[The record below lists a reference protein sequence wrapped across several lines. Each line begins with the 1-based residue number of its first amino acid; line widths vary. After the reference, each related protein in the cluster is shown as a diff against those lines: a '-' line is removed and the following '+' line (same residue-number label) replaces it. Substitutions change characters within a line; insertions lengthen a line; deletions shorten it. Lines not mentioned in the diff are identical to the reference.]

1 MDIKALQHQ
10 LSRHNRWK
18 AQLDEQLRA
27 YGRWLREHGM
37 ANENAL
43 GPLRLA
49 HRLLEGEHFTIAC
62 VGEFSRGKTELLNA
76 LLFSDS
82 GQRILPSQPGRT
94 TMCPTEICADP
105 ELPNGLR
112 LLPIETRRTQ
122 ASLES
127 FRRIPQKW
135 ITLHFDPE
143 NPQQLQQAMSQVS
156 AQKWVSVKDAEAL
169 GFSLDQLGSVN
180 PEGRVQVPTWRH
192 ALISLDHPLLRQ
204 GLRIVDTPGLNALGN
219 EPELTLKT
227 LPEAQAILFLLAAD
241 SGVSAS
247 DMAIWRDHIQ
257 HLRESNCTA
266 VMALLNKIDTLWDD
280 LQPEADVK
288 AAIERIRTQTAQHLG
303 LPDDQVLTISAKQ
316 ALIARVQGRTELLRK
331 SHFPLLEAQLSE
343 CIARRQTQL
352 SQHQLLKTVGDM
364 MHTTQEQLQV
374 RLNSCAAELQF
385 LRNDDGSVHIER
397 LRELRES
404 IRQQHHRYHKQAL
417 SLRTS
422 QRLLDNQ
429 RQTLQESISS
439 ARLEQQITRV
449 QKKLVGSWTTV
460 GLNRA
465 MAQFFDGV
473 DNDFQHLEREV
484 ERANRVLQSI
494 YLRSDQPKAKQL
506 FLQQRLDI
514 NRPRQQLRRLQVRAE
529 QFRSSLNSVLTAK
542 QVLINR
548 FIATLV
554 QEVRHHYLQL
564 NEQIDQWL
572 GDALTPLVQSNQYQ
586 KQLLE
591 HHMLRLTRLQAAQ
604 DNQRDQLSNLQDN
617 LRTLEAALSELE
629 PLCKQ
634 FNTPATELPVQ
645 SAKVLSLTQAREAQG
660 G

>member
-18 AQLDEQLRA
+18 TRLDEQLCA
-27 YGRWLREHGM
+27 YGRWLREHGL
-37 ANENAL
+37 ANDNAL
-43 GPLRLA
+43 SPLRQA
-49 HRLLEGEHFTIAC
+49 RKLLEGEHFTIAC

-82 GQRILPSQPGRT
+82 GRRILPSQPGRT

-105 ELPNGLR
+105 EVPNGLR
-112 LLPIETRRTQ
+112 LLPIETRRTR

-135 ITLHFDPE
+135 ITLRFDPD

-156 AQKWVSVKDAEAL
+156 AQKWVSVQDAEAL
-169 GFSLDQLGSVN
+169 GFSLEQLGATN
-180 PEGRVQVPTWRH
+180 HEGRVQVPTWRH

-257 HLRESNCTA
+257 SLRENRCTA
-266 VMALLNKIDTLWDD
+266 VIALLNKIDTLWDD
-280 LQPEADVK
+280 LQPESEVK
-288 AAIERIRTQTAQHLG
+288 AAIERIRTQTAQQLG
-303 LPDDQVLTISAKQ
+303 LPEDQVLTVSAKQ
-316 ALIARVQGRTELLRK
+316 ALIARVQGRTDLLRR
-331 SHFPLLEAQLSE
+331 SHFPQLEAQLSE

-352 SQHQLLKTVGDM
+352 ASHPLLKTISDT

-385 LRNDDGSVHIER
+385 LRNDGGDLNIER

-429 RQTLQESISS
+429 RQTLLDPIGN

-449 QKKLVGSWTTV
+449 QQKLVGSWTTV
-460 GLNRA
+460 GLSRA
-465 MAQFFDGV
+465 MAHFFEGI
-473 DNDFQHLEREV
+473 DNDLQHLEREV
-484 ERANRVLQSI
+484 ERANRVLQAI
-494 YLRSDQPKAKQL
+494 YLRSDQPKAKQF
-506 FLQQRLDI
+506 FLQQKLDI
-514 NRPRQQLRRLQVRAE
+514 NRPRQQLRRLQGRAE
-529 QFRSSLNSVLTAK
+529 QFRSSLNTLLTAK
-542 QVLINR
+542 QTLINR

-554 QEVRHHYLQL
+554 QEVRHQYLLL
-564 NEQIDQWL
+564 NEQVGQWL
-572 GDALTPLVQSNQYQ
+572 SDALMPLVQGNQYQ

-591 HHMLRLTRLQAAQ
+591 HHMLRLTRLQGAQ
-604 DNQRDQLSNLQDN
+604 DNQREQLSALQENLH
-617 LRTLEAALSELE
+617 TLEAALTELE
-629 PLCKQ
+629 PLCKH
-634 FNTPATELPVQ
+634 FNEPMAEPLTQ
-645 SAKVLSLTQAREAQG
+645 SAKVLSLADAREAHG
-660 G
+660 S